1 VQARLTVAWLY
12 KIQLHGVT
20 YNVKLVLPCIVCLQ
34 GFQIR
39 PDAPFVKRVW
49 LTFQEVPRVRFAAEA
64 VKGMDISGNCHLL

>member
-1 VQARLTVAWLY
+1 MLFQHIATTIVNNDSLTSAERKAAFTMHHVY
-12 KIQLHGVT
+12 M
-20 YNVKLVLPCIVCLQ
+20 Q

-64 VKGMDISGNCHLL
+64 VKGMDISGQLSLL